1 MKTQAR
7 SLTVSA
13 LIAAVLL
20 PSQNA
25 VAQTFAFWHGTSAG
39 ILPSD
44 TKGKGKKN
52 FRGRFSDHAATAQ
65 AEAQPNPEAPPQ
77 RPASLKQTQRE
88 TSGSSPD
95 PFDYKLTLACG
106 QNRVRGVDGS
116 DDVTNCSYA
125 LKACQYRTPPSNEPL
140 YYIWQ
145 RKKTPANSPW
155 QIVGDTCGTQSAPAA
170 APPPPPV
177 PTLAQIQQAFK
188 RLPFSK
194 PTVRIEPRGNVT
206 LVNLPTYYEATWPDD
221 TGLQPGEISQPVQ
234 LLSWSVE
241 FKISSRSYT
250 FHYGDGTSSGK
261 VEDAGGGYP
270 DGVIKHTYGKP
281 IGAAKVTVDSQLTG
295 QFRVNGGT
303 WIDIDTIADLQ
314 DEPVTTLAV
323 KESKA
328 RLYSNDG

>member
-1 MKTQAR
+1 M
-7 SLTVSA
+7 
-13 LIAAVLL
+13 
-20 PSQNA
+20 
-25 VAQTFAFWHGTSAG
+25 
-39 ILPSD
+39 
-44 TKGKGKKN
+44 
-52 FRGRFSDHAATAQ
+52 
-65 AEAQPNPEAPPQ
+65 
-77 RPASLKQTQRE
+77 
-88 TSGSSPD
+88 
-95 PFDYKLTLACG
+95 
-106 QNRVRGVDGS
+106 
-116 DDVTNCSYA
+116 
-125 LKACQYRTPPSNEPL
+125 
-140 YYIWQ
+140 
-145 RKKTPANSPW
+145 
-155 QIVGDTCGTQSAPAA
+155 GDTCGTQSAPAA

-250 FHYGDGTSSGK
+250 FRYGDGTSSGK

-270 DGVIKHTYGKP
+270 DGAIKHTYGKP
-281 IGAAKVTVDSQLTG
+281 IEAAKVTVDSQLTG

>member
-1 MKTQAR
+1 MKPLAR
-7 SLTVSA
+7 GSA
-13 LIAAVLL
+13 LLV
-20 PSQNA
+20 A
-25 VAQTFAFWHGTSAG
+25 VAVPMAAASPAVADPGGTVANKYVTG
-39 ILPSD
+39 YA
-44 TKGKGKKN
+44 KKDKVK
-52 FRGRFSDHAATAQ
+52 RARLAKPTP
-65 AEAQPNPEAPPQ
+65 ERPNKPQ
-77 RPASLKQTQRE
+77 PASNTPPVFEHR
-88 TSGSSPD
+88 
-95 PFDYKLTLACG
+95 LTLACG
-106 QNRVRGVDGS
+106 SNRVRSVSGT
-116 DDVTNCSYA
+116 DDVANCSYA

-145 RKKTPANSPW
+145 RKKSPANSPW
-155 QIVGDTCGTQSAPAA
+155 QIVGDTCGTRSAPVA

-250 FHYGDGTSSGK
+250 FHYGDGTSSGE

-270 DGVIKHTYGKP
+270 DGAIRHTYGKP
-281 IGAAKVTVDSQLTG
+281 IEAAKVTVDSRLTG

-314 DEPVTTLAV
+314 DEPATTLAV

>member
-1 MKTQAR
+1 MTPRIPIAAL
-7 SLTVSA
+7 LTVSA
-13 LIAAVLL
+13 LVSIAPPAA
-20 PSQNA
+20 PSQN
-25 VAQTFAFWHGTSAG
+25 GMKPG
-39 ILPSD
+39 P
-44 TKGKGKKN
+44 
-52 FRGRFSDHAATAQ
+52 
-65 AEAQPNPEAPPQ
+65 
-77 RPASLKQTQRE
+77 
-88 TSGSSPD
+88 SGSADNYYASTYAAEEQETQTSKPAPSPAQGTVQSVSSG
-95 PFDYKLTLACG
+95 PNKFDYKLTLACG
-106 QNRVRGVDGS
+106 QNRVRSVDGS
-116 DDVTNCSYA
+116 DDATNCSYA

-145 RKKTPANSPW
+145 RKKSPANSPW
-155 QIVGDTCGTQSAPAA
+155 QIVGDTCGTRSAPAA

-250 FHYGDGTSSGK
+250 FHYGDGTSSGE

-270 DGVIKHTYGKP
+270 DGAIRHTYGKP
-281 IGAAKVTVDSQLTG
+281 IEAAKVTVDSRLTG

-314 DEPVTTLAV
+314 DEPATTLAV